1 MQQQRDKQALHAVQQ
16 QAHLD
21 LAAQL
26 AASPEAAAIAAAWEH
41 NPAAAAAAL
50 ASTGPAAFA
59 AAGLLPSLAG
69 MYAQVSFRWS
79 LIHSLHLGIMQV
91 QALQMGSSHGA
102 FTAAAKFW

>member
-1 MQQQRDKQALHAVQQ
+1 MQQQRDKQALQAAQQ

-21 LAAQL
+21 LATQL

-69 MYAQVSFRWS
+69 MYAQVSSRCPS
-79 LIHSLHLGIMQV
+79 LSQPAILYH
-91 QALQMGSSHGA
+91 AGA
-102 FTAAAKFW
+102 SPAVG